1 MAYKDFK
8 DLTRRTTSDKKL
20 CDKSFNIAKNSK
32 YDGYQL
38 RLASMVY
45 KCFDKKSSA
54 TRALPEASA
63 TQNES
68 ADGGIKNE
76 NISNEELIEELHKRI
91 IRKFNKIKVH
101 SPLIQY
107 F

>member
-1 MAYKDFK
+1 
-8 DLTRRTTSDKKL
+8 
-20 CDKSFNIAKNSK
+20 
-32 YDGYQL
+32 
-38 RLASMVY
+38 MVY

-54 TRALPEASA
+54 TRALSEALA
-63 TQNES
+63 TQNEF

-76 NISNEELIEELHKRI
+76 NILNEELIEELHKRI

-101 SPLIQY
+101 STLIQY